1 MKLQSFLGLLLVA
14 VLAIG
19 SVDTASAQREKKNR
33 RKKAKIE
40 NVENAKIPN
49 DVKRILDSITNDK
62 DGLARR
68 QRVLDSLN
76 KAQAA
81 ETFDNAKLPYGVSCH
96 YVLDNGSVLTKG
108 DSTRI
113 KYLINPK
120 MVIRLEVF
128 GYGEATP
135 EDIKNGEWIITVRP
149 EKTMHLKTR
158 LTYSDGQSTM
168 AGKYILVVDDP
179 QKFKDE
185 YNKLPRE
192 KKNEFYRQAIGETFY
207 DECEKELREYNRNNF
222 KPTITDANGNQLQVR
237 GVRGA
242 R

>member
-1 MKLQSFLGLLLVA
+1 MKSLISLLLVA

-62 DGLARR
+62 DELARR

-149 EKTMHLKTR
+149 EKTMHLETR
-158 LTYSDGQSTM
+158 LTYDDGQSSM
-168 AGKYILVVDDP
+168 NGIFLVVVDDHN
-179 QKFKDE
+179 KVAELKAN
-185 YNKLPRE
+185 YNKLQGPKKDAYLRE
-192 KKNEFYRQAIGETFY
+192 LVGEKFF
-207 DECEKELREYNRNNF
+207 DESEQKMREYNNSVYRG
-222 KPTITDANGNQLQVR
+222 PRITTGGGNVLQMKRVR
-237 GVRGA
+237 
-242 R
+242 

>member
-1 MKLQSFLGLLLVA
+1 MKLQSFLGLVLVA

-62 DGLARR
+62 NELARR
-68 QRVLDSLN
+68 QRALDAQK

-81 ETFDNAKLPYGVSCH
+81 ETFDNAKLSNGGFWK
-96 YVLDNGSVLTKG
+96 YVLDNGSVLVKG

-113 KYLINPK
+113 KFLINPRRI
-120 MVIRLEVF
+120 IRFEVF
-128 GYGEATP
+128 GYGEASP
-135 EDIKNGEWIITVRP
+135 EDIQKGEWIITIRP
-149 EKTMHLKTR
+149 EKTMHLKFR
-158 LTYSDGQSTM
+158 LTYSDGQSSM
-168 AGKYILVVDDP
+168 AGKYITVTDDP

-185 YNKLPRE
+185 YKKLPFYQR
-192 KKNEFYRQAIGETFY
+192 NAFYRKFVGEKFY
-207 DECEKELREYNRNNF
+207 DECEKEILEYNKANYTPIAIGSDGKQLKAREIRF
-222 KPTITDANGNQLQVR
+222 K
-237 GVRGA
+237 
-242 R
+242 